1 MNHQLTVYKASAGS
15 GKTFRLAT
23 EYIKLLILN
32 PQAYRNILAVTFTNK
47 ATEEM
52 KERILSQLYGIWKR
66 LSDSQNYM
74 DKVAGELKVSEE
86 LVSKRAGEAL
96 TNLIHNYNY
105 FRVET
110 IDSFFQSVLRNL
122 ARELDLAANLTVGL
136 NDVQVE
142 EQAVDELID
151 ELSTTSH
158 LLFWIIDYIK
168 ENIEDDKSWN
178 VIGQIKD
185 FGRTI
190 FRDYYK
196 RESDNLKERF
206 EDPDFFNDYTSTIRE
221 IRKNARE
228 RMTQYAETFFDT
240 LEENGL
246 TPDSL
251 TNKQRGIAS
260 FFNKLKG
267 IDWSNKSCQNATLA
281 KHLEAAENW
290 ASKSSADRQ
299 VVISL
304 ADEVLLPLLRDT
316 ENDRERQWKL
326 FVSADVTLRHL
337 NQLRLLGNIEER
349 VSSLNKEA
357 NRFLLSDT
365 QAFLHN
371 LMDGSDSPFIFEK
384 LGTQLEHIMID
395 EFQDTSTVQW
405 ENFRVLLNE
414 TMSRGTNLIVGDVKQ
429 SIYRW
434 RSGDWRLLNGIEDL
448 FHKEQIKVEDLDINF
463 RSSRR
468 IIEFNNRF
476 FTAAQDIEYQHEQK
490 INPEEASQLSD
501 AYAKVEQ
508 KIPNDKPDEGLV
520 RITLLPKEEYEE
532 QIIAQIIQ
540 TVDELRS
547 QGIAENTICIL
558 VRANKHIPLIADA
571 FMQQR
576 PEMKIISD
584 EAFRLDSSMAVLTLI
599 QALHA
604 LIHPEDNLCKANLI
618 KAYERINGNSDIELP
633 LDQRLLTLP
642 LMDLTER
649 LFCLF
654 HLEKLKDE
662 NAYIC
667 AFYDHMSKFLQETG
681 GDIDA
686 FLRCWDDSIHEK
698 TIQNDQINGIRLI
711 SIHKSKGL
719 EFDNVIIP
727 FCDWTIEMRMGNTIW
742 CKPTEEPFC
751 RLPLVPVDYSS
762 RLSDS
767 IYQKDYAHEH
777 LQNCVDNLN
786 LLYVAFTRASHNLFV
801 IGKRDATN
809 SRSTLIQ
816 EVLAKWGTDMG
827 EASQP
832 VIYEEGELLIKQKK
846 AKQSTANKLL
856 LPVIPTPV
864 TIQSY
869 TAKTAFK
876 QSNKSRDFV
885 QDDTNET
892 EQARYIK
899 MGNVMHNL
907 FSTIRTV
914 ADIPQALRELE
925 LGGVLYDE
933 DVSAESL
940 RNMLQKRLSDK
951 RVADW
956 FSPRWNLF
964 NECSIISI
972 NEEGE
977 LQERRPDR
985 VMTDGQQMVVI
996 DFKFGRPRD
1005 EYQEQVRE
1013 YMELLRHM
1021 GYQQV
1026 SGYLWFVYSNKI
1038 EEVK

>member
-1 MNHQLTVYKASAGS
+1 MNQQLTVYKASAGS

-66 LSDSQNYM
+66 LPDSQNYM
-74 DKVAGELKVSEE
+74 DKITAELKVTEE
-86 LVSKRAGEAL
+86 LASKRAGEAL

-151 ELSTTSH
+151 ELSTTST

-196 RESDNLKERF
+196 RESNSLKEKF
-206 EDPDFFNDYTSTIRE
+206 EDPDFFKDYTSAIQE
-221 IRKNARE
+221 IKKNARE

-240 LEENGL
+240 LEENGI

-251 TNKQRGIAS
+251 SNKQRGIAS
-260 FFNKLKG
+260 YFNKLKG
-267 IDWSNKSCQNATLA
+267 TDWSNKNCQNSTLA
-281 KHLEAAENW
+281 KHLDTAENW
-290 ASKSSADRQ
+290 APKSSADRQ
-299 VVISL
+299 LVISL
-304 ADEVLLPLLRDT
+304 ADEILLPLLRDT
-316 ENDRERQWKL
+316 ENDRERQWKR

-337 NQLRLLGNIEER
+337 NQLRILGNIEER
-349 VSSLNKEA
+349 VSLLNKEA

-365 QAFLHN
+365 QVFLHN

-384 LGTQLEHIMID
+384 MGTQLEHIMID

-434 RSGDWRLLNGIEDL
+434 RNSDWRLLNGIESL
-448 FHKEQIKVEDLDINF
+448 FHKDQIDVKDLDINY

-468 IIEFNNRF
+468 VIDFNNRF
-476 FTAAQDIEYQHEQK
+476 FLTAKDIEYQHEQE
-490 INPEEASQLSD
+490 INPEESPQLSD

-508 KIPNDKPDEGLV
+508 KIPEDKPDEGLV
-520 RITLLPKEEYEE
+520 RITLLPKEEYDD
-532 QIIAQIIQ
+532 QMISQIIQ
-540 TVDELRS
+540 TVDELRA
-547 QGIAENTICIL
+547 QGISEKNICIL
-558 VRANKHIPLIADA
+558 VRANKHIPIIADA

-576 PEMKIISD
+576 PEVNIVSD
-584 EAFRLDSSMAVLTLI
+584 EAFRLDASLAVCTLV

-604 LIHPEDNLCKANLI
+604 LIHPDDLLCEANLK
-618 KAYERINGNSDIELP
+618 KAYERINGTQDLTFP

-642 LMDLTER
+642 LMDMTER
-649 LFCLF
+649 LFSVF
-654 HLEKLKDE
+654 HLEKLNDE
-662 NAYIC
+662 SAYVC
-667 AFYDHMSKFLQETG
+667 AFYDHMSKFLQDTG
-681 GDIDA
+681 SDIDA
-686 FLRCWDDSIHEK
+686 FLRCWNDTIHEK
-698 TIQNDQINGIRLI
+698 TIQSDLVNGIRLI

-727 FCDWTIEMRMGNTIW
+727 FCDWTMEMRMGNTIW
-742 CKPTEEPFC
+742 CKPEEEPFS

-762 RLSDS
+762 RLADS

-801 IGKRDATN
+801 IGKRDASN

-816 EVLAKWGTDMG
+816 EVLTEWKCDMG
-827 EASQP
+827 EASRP
-832 VIYEEGELLIKQKK
+832 VVYEEGQLLVRQEKEKK
-846 AKQSTANKLL
+846 TTENKLL
-856 LPVIPTPV
+856 LPVSPIPV
-864 TIQSY
+864 AIHSY

-885 QDDTNET
+885 QDDSNET
-892 EQARYIK
+892 DQTRYIK

-907 FSTIRTV
+907 FSKIRTT
-914 ADIPQALRELE
+914 ADIPQVLRELE

-956 FSPRWNLF
+956 FSPRWTLF

-985 VMTDGQQMVVI
+985 VMTDGQQMVVV

-1005 EYQEQVRE
+1005 EYHMQVRE
-1013 YMELLRHM
+1013 YMELLRQM

>member
-1 MNHQLTVYKASAGS
+1 MNQQLTVYKASAGS

-66 LSDSQNYM
+66 LPDSQNYM
-74 DKVAGELKVSEE
+74 NKITAELNVTEE
-86 LVSKRAGEAL
+86 LASKRAGEAL

-151 ELSTTSH
+151 ELSTTST

-196 RESDNLKERF
+196 RESNSLKEKF
-206 EDPDFFNDYTSTIRE
+206 EDPDFFKDYTSAIQK
-221 IRKNARE
+221 IKMNARE

-240 LEENGL
+240 LEENGI

-251 TNKQRGIAS
+251 SNKQRGIAS
-260 FFNKLKG
+260 YFNKLKG
-267 IDWSNKSCQNATLA
+267 TDWSNKNCQNSTLA
-281 KHLEAAENW
+281 KHLDTAENW
-290 ASKSSADRQ
+290 APKSSADRQ
-299 VVISL
+299 LVVSL
-304 ADEVLLPLLRDT
+304 ADEILLPLLRDT
-316 ENDRERQWKL
+316 ENDRERQWKR

-337 NQLRLLGNIEER
+337 NQLRILGNIEER
-349 VSSLNKEA
+349 VSLLNKEA

-365 QAFLHN
+365 QVFLHN

-384 LGTQLEHIMID
+384 MGTQLEHIMID

-434 RSGDWRLLNGIEDL
+434 RNSDWRLLNGIESL
-448 FHKEQIKVEDLDINF
+448 FHKDQIDVKDLDINY

-468 IIEFNNRF
+468 VIDFNNRF
-476 FTAAQDIEYQHEQK
+476 FLTAKDIEYQHELE
-490 INPEEASQLSD
+490 INPEESPQLSD

-508 KIPNDKPDEGLV
+508 KIPEDKPDEGLV
-520 RITLLPKEEYEE
+520 RITLLPKEEYDD
-532 QIIAQIIQ
+532 QMISQIIQ
-540 TVDELRS
+540 TVDELRA
-547 QGIAENTICIL
+547 QGISEKNICIL
-558 VRANKHIPLIADA
+558 VRANKHIPIIADA

-576 PEMKIISD
+576 PEVNIVSD
-584 EAFRLDSSMAVLTLI
+584 EAFRLDASLAVCTLV

-604 LIHPEDNLCKANLI
+604 LIHPDDLLCEANLK
-618 KAYERINGNSDIELP
+618 KAYERINGTQDLTFP

-642 LMDLTER
+642 LMDMTER
-649 LFCLF
+649 LFSVF
-654 HLEKLKDE
+654 HLEKLNDE
-662 NAYIC
+662 SAYVC
-667 AFYDHMSKFLQETG
+667 SFYDHMSKFLQDTG
-681 GDIDA
+681 SDIDA
-686 FLRCWDDSIHEK
+686 FLRCWNDTIHEK
-698 TIQNDQINGIRLI
+698 TIQSDLVNGIRLI

-727 FCDWTIEMRMGNTIW
+727 FCDWAMEMRMGNTIW
-742 CKPTEEPFC
+742 CKPEEEPFS

-762 RLSDS
+762 RLADS

-801 IGKRDATN
+801 IGKRDASN

-816 EVLAKWGTDMG
+816 EVLTEWKCDMG

-832 VIYEEGELLIKQKK
+832 VVYEEGQLLVRQEKEKK
-846 AKQSTANKLL
+846 TTENKLL
-856 LPVIPTPV
+856 LPVSPIPV
-864 TIQSY
+864 AIHSY

-885 QDDTNET
+885 QDDSNET
-892 EQARYIK
+892 DQTRYIK

-907 FSTIRTV
+907 FSKIRTT
-914 ADIPQALRELE
+914 ADIPQVLRELE

-956 FSPRWNLF
+956 FSPRWTLF

-985 VMTDGQQMVVI
+985 VMTDGQQMVVV

-1005 EYQEQVRE
+1005 EYHMQVRE
-1013 YMELLRHM
+1013 YMELLRQM

>member
-66 LSDSQNYM
+66 LPDSQNYM
-74 DKVAGELKVSEE
+74 DKVAGELKVSEK

-206 EDPDFFNDYTSTIRE
+206 EDPDFFNDYTSTIRK
-221 IRKNARE
+221 IRKNASE

-246 TPDSL
+246 TSDSL

-260 FFNKLKG
+260 YFNKLKG
-267 IDWSNKSCQNATLA
+267 TDWSNKSCQNATLA

-434 RSGDWRLLNGIEDL
+434 RSGDWRLLNGIENL

-476 FTAAQDIEYQHEQK
+476 FTAAQDIEYQHEQE

-532 QIIAQIIQ
+532 QMIAQIIQ

-618 KAYERINGNSDIELP
+618 KAYERINGNSDLELP

-649 LFCLF
+649 LFSLF

-662 NAYIC
+662 SAYIC

-686 FLRCWDDSIHEK
+686 FLHCWDDSIHEK
-698 TIQNDQINGIRLI
+698 TIQSDQINGIRLI

-801 IGKRDATN
+801 IGKRDASN

-846 AKQSTANKLL
+846 AKQQTANKLL
-856 LPVIPTPV
+856 LPVTPTTV

-956 FSPRWNLF
+956 FSPQWTLF

-977 LQERRPDR
+977 LLERRPDR
-985 VMTDGQQMVVI
+985 VMTDGQQMVVV